1 MTSPMIWGKSGGRF
15 PLVIFPVDLEIDP
28 FIDDVHEE
36 KTISTPDE
44 QALATVIYF
53 IYKYDCIT
61 FFVEE
66 IKKVSGYVTNYDI
79 VILDGRY
86 PLVIYFYI
94 I

>member
-15 PLVIFPVDLEIDP
+15 PLVFFP
-28 FIDDVHEE
+28 FIDDVHEG

-66 IKKVSGYVTNYDI
+66 IKKVSGYVTNYDM

-86 PLVIYFYI
+86 PLVI
-94 I
+94 